1 MATFTDRNNKSWSLN
16 LTVGHLAP
24 LKETY
29 GLDLNK
35 AVRSQEDFASLFDL
49 APQDLVGILYHVCE
63 EAIEKAGLSPE
74 DWAHLFDGE
83 TIERATTALAE
94 AVLSFFPRQK
104 IAQAMTGNLRK
115 ALEKMDRQAVK
126 QIEKMGNQE
135 PTLKDRMTP
144 KKK

>member
-1 MATFTDRNNKSWSLN
+1 MASFADRNNKSWNLS
-16 LTVGHLAP
+16 LTVGHLP
-24 LKETY
+24 VLKETY
-29 GLDLNK
+29 SLDLNK

-83 TIERATTALAE
+83 TIERATEALAE

-104 IAQAMTGNLRK
+104 IAQAMKGNLRK
-115 ALEKMDRQAVK
+115 ALEKMDAQAVK
-126 QIEKMGNQE
+126 QIEKMGQE
-135 PTLKDRMTP
+135 PTLKDRMMP